1 MVKIV
6 ELDDT
11 ETVGLA
17 SAGIGLAGSE
27 LPNKRRK
34 KKTQSMDPLGGLR
47 GMGGGARVGGEHAEE
62 VVARPHEYDV
72 QYRARVGAANHDGV
86 DGADLLRV

>member
-1 MVKIV
+1 MVEIV

-34 KKTQSMDPLGGLR
+34 KKKQL
-47 GMGGGARVGGEHAEE
+47 
-62 VVARPHEYDV
+62 
-72 QYRARVGAANHDGV
+72 ANV
-86 DGADLLRV
+86 FKT